1 MRTSHWS
8 EGLRVQSQ
16 SFHMF
21 FVWNPEDAL
30 TSLLISRLHFFNPTQ
45 VNQNGY
51 DRVFLSCHIR
61 ILAFY
66 HAVIGSNPVL
76 EGCICKKRQIT
87 LHLFFYLKDAVASK
101 VLF

>member
-1 MRTSHWS
+1 MGTSHWS
-8 EGLRVQSQ
+8 EGLRVRSQ

-21 FVWNPEDAL
+21 FVWNVEDAL
-30 TSLLISRLHFFNPTQ
+30 TSLLISKLHFLNLIQ
-45 VNQNGY
+45 VNQEGY

-76 EGCICKKRQIT
+76 EGFIGKKRRIT
-87 LHLFFYLKDAVASK
+87 LH
-101 VLF
+101 